1 MDVLHAAGLPQA
13 DIAAFA
19 ALEPKDAG
27 AYGIDCARYSE
38 FWARG
43 HALLSRLPDRKAR
56 NATEAAAAKLL
67 LDLGRAARERFLAAH
82 VRHVYD
88 LLTKDRTRH
97 IRTGE
102 LCNAAAELIPGLTPL
117 SDRLAAEA
125 ARMLG
130 DKDGHEVD
138 QGIFLAHVLGDEI
151 CGLHHCHTMLLPHP
165 RSADA
170 LGQFQ
175 STGTL
180 DLGTHRLQRQGR
192 AARLTINNPKV
203 LNAEDDLTLDN
214 MDVAVDVATLDA
226 ATDIA
231 VLRGCVVEHPK
242 YAGRHVFGSGLNLT
256 RLYHGKIPFMFLME
270 RDLGFVNKLLRGV
283 AQPGPLPDDIHGNAV
298 EKPWIAALDTFAVG
312 GNCQI
317 LLSVDYTIA
326 ARDAFITLPARKEGI
341 IPGAANLRLPRF
353 VGDRMARQAIQYG
366 REFRCSEPDALLI
379 CDEIVEPNDMETAIA
394 RVVANMTAAGPVSTI
409 SNRRTLRAA
418 AEPLDLFRRYMAA
431 FAREEAYCLFSG
443 ALVAN
448 LEKNWNAKARN
459 L

>member
-1 MDVLHAAGLPQA
+1 MDVLHAAGLPQSE
-13 DIAAFA
+13 IAAIA
-19 ALEPKDAG
+19 ALEPKDTG
-27 AYGIDCARYSE
+27 AYGIDCARYTE
-38 FWARG
+38 FWTRG
-43 HALLSRLPDRKAR
+43 DALLSRLPERKAR
-56 NATEAAAAKLL
+56 NQTESAAAEFLL
-67 LDLGRAARERFLAAH
+67 NGGRAARERFLAAH
-82 VRHVYD
+82 ATHIYD
-88 LLTKDRTRH
+88 LLTAKRTRH
-97 IRTGE
+97 VRTGE
-102 LCNAAAELIPGLTPL
+102 LCVAVAELVPGLTP
-117 SDRLAAEA
+117 SRDRLAAEA
-125 ARMLG
+125 VRMLG

-138 QGIFLAHVLGDEI
+138 QGIFLAHVLGDES
-151 CGLHHCHTMLLPHP
+151 CGLHHCHTMLLPNQ

-170 LGQFQ
+170 LREFEAA
-175 STGTL
+175 GTL
-180 DLGTHRLQRQGR
+180 DLGTHRLDRQGR
-192 AARLTINNPKV
+192 AVRLDIHNPKT
-203 LNAEDDLTLDN
+203 LNAEDDQTLDN
-214 MDVAVDVATLDA
+214 MDVAVDVATLDP

-283 AQPGPLPDDIHGNAV
+283 AQPGPLPDDIHGNAI

-317 LLSVDYTIA
+317 LLSVDYTVA

-379 CDEIVEPNDMETAIA
+379 CDEIVEPNDMENAIA
-394 RVVANMTAAGPVSTI
+394 RVVENMTAAGPVSTV
-409 SNRRTLRAA
+409 SNRRTLRVA

-448 LEKNWNAKARN
+448 LEKNWNARARA